1 MSKDINDFI
10 VKDNGKPFCPIVL
23 KSRTDDVQAYDFRIM
38 EVHVLASGLDEDN
51 IEDEEDLKGL

>member
-23 KSRTDDVQAYDFRIM
+23 KSRTDDV
-38 EVHVLASGLDEDN
+38 
-51 IEDEEDLKGL
+51 